1 MYLQATCKL
10 LNIVTDIM
18 FENYDNNTPLKNAI
32 STYNSKK
39 IEFKWGEIKLTAM
52 ILFFRKYQVGYLATR
67 SQNKNKEKRDF
78 FPTLWSKMITMKP
91 RFIYTKQKN
100 DSRFY
105 S

>member
-10 LNIVTDIM
+10 LNTVTDIM

-52 ILFFRKYQVGYLATR
+52 I
-67 SQNKNKEKRDF
+67 DF
-78 FPTLWSKMITMKP
+78 VL
-91 RFIYTKQKN
+91 
-100 DSRFY
+100 
-105 S
+105 